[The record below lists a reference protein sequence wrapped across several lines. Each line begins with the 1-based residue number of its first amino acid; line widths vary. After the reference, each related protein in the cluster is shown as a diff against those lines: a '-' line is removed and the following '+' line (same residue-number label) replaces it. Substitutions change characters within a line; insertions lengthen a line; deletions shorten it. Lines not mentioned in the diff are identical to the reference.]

1 MTVLFQNV
9 PVSAGVASNPVTFGG
24 GQRIATIR
32 ADNFGGGSLV
42 IQSLSKND
50 QTPSRWADLVNGT
63 FTANEQVRLNFTQP
77 EQSFRV
83 QLVGGTGATNV
94 FVEIS

>member
-9 PVSAGVASNPVTFGG
+9 DVAAGVASNPVTFGG

-32 ADNFGGGSLV
+32 ADDFGGGSLI
-42 IQSLSKND
+42 IQSLAKND
-50 QTPSRWADLVNGT
+50 QTPNRWADLLNGT
-63 FTANEQVRLNFTQP
+63 FTDNQQVRLNFTQP